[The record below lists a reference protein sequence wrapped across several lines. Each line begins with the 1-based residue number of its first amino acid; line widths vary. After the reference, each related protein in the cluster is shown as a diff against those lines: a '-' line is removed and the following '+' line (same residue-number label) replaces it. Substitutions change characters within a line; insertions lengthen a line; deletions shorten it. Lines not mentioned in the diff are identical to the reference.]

1 MIKTLF
7 ATAALIVV
15 TAMPAAAVSVN
26 LDLGAGNKTGPLA
39 VSDGTITTTFSNA
52 TTGQTGLKVATGLDL
67 LTSDGIC
74 AGQGKILSLVA
85 ACGDILQVDFSA
97 PVDNLAFKI
106 TGVELLT
113 KENLTFTLADGT
125 TVGGTDK
132 DLIDL
137 SLLGES
143 ILGTS
148 IKTSLK
154 GVSRF
159 AFSTKALLGLNG
171 GYVGDIS
178 FDLGGTGPSPVPLPA
193 ALPLMLAGLGAIGF
207 AGKRKR
213 RTA

>member
-26 LDLGAGNKTGPLA
+26 LDLGAGNKTGPL
-39 VSDGTITTTFSNA
+39 VVTDGTVTTTFSNA
-52 TTGQTGLKVATGLDL
+52 SPGQTGLKVAAGLDL
-67 LTSDGIC
+67 LTSDGVC
-74 AGQGKILSLVA
+74 AGQGGLLSLTA

-113 KENLTFTLADGT
+113 KEHLTFTLADGT

-137 SLLGES
+137 SLLGKP

-148 IKTSLK
+148 VKTSLK

-159 AFSTKALLGLNG
+159 AFSAKALLGLNA

-178 FDLGGTGPSPVPLPA
+178 FDLADAGPSPVPLPA